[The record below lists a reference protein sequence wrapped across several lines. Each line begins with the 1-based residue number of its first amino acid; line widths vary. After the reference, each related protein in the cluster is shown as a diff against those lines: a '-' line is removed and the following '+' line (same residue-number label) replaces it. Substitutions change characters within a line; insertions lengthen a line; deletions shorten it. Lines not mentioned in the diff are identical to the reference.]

1 MGYASKNQSK
11 NFFSE
16 VDMINLTKDEFAQVI
31 HEVIKELDM
40 PDITFALITIGA
52 MIGARAEMKTEE
64 KEAEKESEKEEYEAI
79 IEYRAGKWI
88 IRISTLESD
97 KVRLRVYRNEV
108 AVCDRIL
115 DSLYKAY
122 NYAFNIICL

>member
-1 MGYASKNQSK
+1 
-11 NFFSE
+11 
-16 VDMINLTKDEFAQVI
+16 MINLTKDEFAQVI

-40 PDITFALITIGA
+40 PDITFALVTIGA
-52 MIGARAEMKTEE
+52 MIGAKAEIKTEAKEDE
-64 KEAEKESEKEEYEAI
+64 KDKYEAI
-79 IEYRAGKWI
+79 VEYRAGIWV

-108 AVCDRIL
+108 TVCDRVL

-122 NYAFNIICL
+122 NYAFNIICS